1 MKTMLKTLTALAAL
15 GIVAAFAVQAADQ
28 PTTPQTWGPGWRHEQ
43 MLKSIQDG
51 TFTPGQGRGYGM
63 RGGGGAGYGMMGG
76 GPGYGRGFMA
86 AAVGPDG
93 KIDPAKLPTN
103 CPARQIL
110 IDSQTGQ
117 TK

>member
-1 MKTMLKTLTALAAL
+1 MKTILKTLTALAVIGLASVV
-15 GIVAAFAVQAADQ
+15 VAQAADQ

-51 TFTPGQGRGYGM
+51 TFTPGQGYGM
-63 RGGGGAGYGMMGG
+63 RGGRGPGYGMMGG

-86 AAVGPDG
+86 AAIGPDG
-93 KIDPAKLPTN
+93 KVDLSKLPTN
-103 CPARQIL
+103 CPARQAL
-110 IDSQTGQ
+110 IDSQTNQ